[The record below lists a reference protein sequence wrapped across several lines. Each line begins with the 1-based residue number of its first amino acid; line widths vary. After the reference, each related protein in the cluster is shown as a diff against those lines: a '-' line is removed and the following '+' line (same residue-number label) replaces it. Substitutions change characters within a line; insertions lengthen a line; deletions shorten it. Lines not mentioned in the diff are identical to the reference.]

1 MNYLTVG
8 TTNVKASQMVLGCMR
23 MASLTAKEASTVV
36 SQSIESGVNLFD
48 HADIYGGGDSEIR
61 FSQAVKEAGIGRDQM
76 LLQSKAGIRKGQFDF
91 SKKHLLASVDGIL
104 ERLETDYLD
113 FFLLH
118 RPDALVEPEEVA
130 EAFDQLHKSG
140 KVLHFGVSNHNPM
153 QIEFLQKY
161 VPMKLV
167 ANQLQFGPAH
177 TSMIDA
183 GLNVNMQDKAGINRD
198 GAILDY
204 CRLNDITIQAWSPY
218 QVDLDQGLFIKHPDY
233 VELTET
239 LTRIAATHQVTLEAL
254 VMAWII
260 RHPANMQPIIG
271 SMNPQRISQI
281 ALGSEIKLTR
291 EEWYEI
297 YLSAG
302 NRLP

>member
-8 TTNVKASQMVLGCMR
+8 TTNIKASQMVLGCMR
-23 MASLTAKEASTVV
+23 MASLTAEEAIAVV
-36 SQSIESGVNLFD
+36 SQAVESGVNFFD
-48 HADIYGGGDSEIR
+48 HADIYGAGESEVR
-61 FSQAVKEAGIGRDQM
+61 FAQAIKKAGVSRDQ
-76 LLQSKAGIRKGQFDF
+76 LLIQSKAGIRKGQFDF
-91 SKKHLLASVDGIL
+91 SKEHLLASVDGIL

-130 EAFDQLHKSG
+130 EAFDQLQKSG
-140 KVLHFGVSNHNPM
+140 KVRHFGVSNHNPM
-153 QIEFLQKY
+153 QIELLQKH

-177 TSMIDA
+177 TAMIDA
-183 GLNVNMQDKAGINRD
+183 GLNVNMQANAGINRD
-198 GAILDY
+198 GGILDY
-204 CRLNDITIQAWSPY
+204 CRLNDITIQPWSPY

-233 VELTET
+233 VVLTET
-239 LTRIAATHQVTLEAL
+239 LTRIATTYNVTLEAL
-254 VMAWII
+254 VMAWIV

-271 SMNPQRISQI
+271 SMNPKRIRQI

-297 YLSAG
+297 YLSTG

>member
-8 TTNVKASQMVLGCMR
+8 TTNIKASQMVLGCMR
-23 MASLTAKEASTVV
+23 MASLTAEEAIAVV
-36 SQSIESGVNLFD
+36 SQAVESGVNFFD
-48 HADIYGGGDSEIR
+48 HADIYGAGESEVR
-61 FSQAVKEAGIGRDQM
+61 FAQAIKKAGVSRDQ
-76 LLQSKAGIRKGQFDF
+76 LLIQSKAGIRKGQFDF
-91 SKKHLLASVDGIL
+91 SKEHLLASVDGIL

-130 EAFDQLHKSG
+130 EAFDQLQKSG
-140 KVLHFGVSNHNPM
+140 KVRHFGVSNHNPM
-153 QIEFLQKY
+153 QIELLQKH

-177 TSMIDA
+177 TAMIDA
-183 GLNVNMQDKAGINRD
+183 GLNVNMQANAGINRD
-198 GAILDY
+198 GGILDY
-204 CRLNDITIQAWSPY
+204 CRLNDITIQPWSPY

-233 VELTET
+233 VVLTET
-239 LTRIAATHQVTLEAL
+239 LTRIAATYNVTLEAL
-254 VMAWII
+254 VMAWIV

-271 SMNPQRISQI
+271 SMNPKRIRQI

-297 YLSAG
+297 YLSTG